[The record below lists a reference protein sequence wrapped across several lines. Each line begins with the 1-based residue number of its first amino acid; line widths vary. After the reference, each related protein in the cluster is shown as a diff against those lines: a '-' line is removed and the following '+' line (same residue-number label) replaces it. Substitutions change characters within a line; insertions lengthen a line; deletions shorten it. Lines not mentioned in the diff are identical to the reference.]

1 MVFRRRRDR
10 EPPPEPGPE
19 TAGWADP
26 VDLDP
31 VGDPDLDPDL
41 DSNLELDGDAYADLA
56 AAEKLDELDELDE
69 APRVP
74 GPGPSTSAAPV
85 AASGQ
90 PARAHGPWDIAE
102 VEVDDASSGDRVDL
116 GGLLVPAAQ
125 GMQLQLQVEEQ
136 TGVVGSAL
144 VVYQDSAVQLLAVAA
159 PRSHGLWEETR
170 AQVSADAVRH
180 GGTAS
185 TTSGPFGPELRV
197 TVPVVLPDGRRGAQ
211 PSRVIGVDGPRWMLR
226 ATFLGR
232 AVVEESAFQR
242 LADVVRDVVVVRG
255 GEAMPP
261 GEVIPL
267 RLPPE
272 AMTAAETQP
281 GQPSLDDLR
290 PGPTIT
296 ETR

>member
-26 VDLDP
+26 VD
-31 VGDPDLDPDL
+31 PDLDPD
-41 DSNLELDGDAYADLA
+41 LELDGDAYAGLEAD
-56 AAEKLDELDELDE
+56 DELDE
-69 APRVP
+69 APPPPRR
-74 GPGPSTSAAPV
+74 GPATP
-85 AASGQ
+85 AASAEVSDK
-90 PARAHGPWDIAE
+90 PARPHGPWDIAE
-102 VEVDDASSGDRVDL
+102 VEVDDAHHGGRLDL
-116 GGLLVPAAQ
+116 GGLLVPVAE

-136 TGVVGSAL
+136 TGAVGSAL

-159 PRSHGLWEETR
+159 PRTRGLWEETR
-170 AQVSADAVRH
+170 AEVSADAARH

-197 TVPVVLPDGRRGAQ
+197 TVPVALPDGRRGAQ

-261 GEVIPL
+261 GEIIPL
-267 RLPPE
+267 RLPPD

>member
-10 EPPPEPGPE
+10 EPPPDTGPE
-19 TAGWADP
+19 VSADFTDP
-26 VDLDP
+26 DPDLEPDVDADLDP
-31 VGDPDLDPDL
+31 
-41 DSNLELDGDAYADLA
+41 DGDAYA
-56 AAEKLDELDELDE
+56 ELEADDELDE
-69 APRVP
+69 APG
-74 GPGPSTSAAPV
+74 GPQPRPSTPAAP
-85 AASGQ
+85 AMASDK
-90 PARAHGPWDIAE
+90 PARPHGPWDIEE
-102 VEVDDASSGDRVDL
+102 VEVDDPYHGGRVDL
-116 GGLLVPAAQ
+116 GGLLVPAAE
-125 GMQLQLQVEEQ
+125 GMQLQLQVEER
-136 TGVVGSAL
+136 TGAVGSAL
-144 VVYQDSAVQLLAVAA
+144 VVYQDSAVQLIAVAA
-159 PRSHGLWEETR
+159 PRSNGLWEDTR

-232 AVVEESAFQR
+232 AVVEQSAFQR

-255 GEAMPP
+255 GDAMPP
-261 GEVIPL
+261 GEIIPL
-267 RLPPE
+267 RLPPD
-272 AMTAAETQP
+272 AMTAVENQP

>member
-10 EPPPEPGPE
+10 ELPPDTGPE
-19 TAGWADP
+19 ATADFT
-26 VDLDP
+26 
-31 VGDPDLDPDL
+31 DPDLEPDADADL
-41 DSNLELDGDAYADLA
+41 DLDGDAYAETEAD
-56 AAEKLDELDELDE
+56 DEFDE
-69 APRVP
+69 APQPR
-74 GPGPSTSAAPV
+74 PSTPPAP
-85 AASGQ
+85 AEASDK
-90 PARAHGPWDIAE
+90 PARPHGPWDIEE
-102 VEVDDASSGDRVDL
+102 VQVDDANPSGRVDL
-116 GGLLVPAAQ
+116 GGLLVPAAE
-125 GMQLQLQVEEQ
+125 GMQLQLQVEER
-136 TGVVGSAL
+136 TGAVSSAL
-144 VVYQDSAVQLLAVAA
+144 VVYQDSAVQLIAVAA
-159 PRSHGLWEETR
+159 PRSHGLWEDTR
-170 AQVSADAVRH
+170 GQVSADAVRQ

-255 GEAMPP
+255 GDAMPP
-261 GEVIPL
+261 GEIIPL
-267 RLPPE
+267 RLPPD
-272 AMTAAETQP
+272 AMTAAQTQP